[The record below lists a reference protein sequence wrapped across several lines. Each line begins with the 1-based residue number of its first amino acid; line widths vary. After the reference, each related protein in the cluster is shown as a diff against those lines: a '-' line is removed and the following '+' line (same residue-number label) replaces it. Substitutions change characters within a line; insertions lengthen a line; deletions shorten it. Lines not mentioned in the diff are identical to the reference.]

1 MAQKFDSI
9 IFDMDG
15 TLWDAVDSYCKIWDK
30 TFNQMNVDAP
40 TTSRDELLKCMGLPI
55 DEIFNRIVKV
65 DVDKEEYLRLLDI
78 NEKEMMP
85 HLGGTLYPG
94 VKDGIAQ
101 LAKHYRLFMVSNC
114 GALGLKNFM
123 KFTQLEQYFEDS
135 LTFGETLLNKAQNIS
150 LLIERNGLSAPIYMG
165 DTQGDCN
172 SAHVAGIPM
181 IFAEYGFGE
190 CNDAEYSV
198 KSFAQFVNLFTTQV

>member
-30 TFNQMNVDAP
+30 TFNQMNIVAP
-40 TTSRDELLKCMGLPI
+40 ITSRDELLNCMGLPI
-55 DEIFNRIVKV
+55 DEIFKRIVKV
-65 DVDKEEYLRLLDI
+65 EVDKEEYLRLLDI

-85 HLGGTLYPG
+85 LLGGTLYQG
-94 VKDGIAQ
+94 VKEGIPQ

-114 GALGLKNFM
+114 GALGLKNFT
-123 KFTQLEQYFEDS
+123 KFTQLEPYIEDT

-150 LLIERNGLSAPIYMG
+150 LLIERNNLSAPIYMG
-165 DTQGDCN
+165 DTRGDSN
-172 SAHVAGIPM
+172 SAHAAGIPM

-190 CNDAEYSV
+190 CSDAEYSV
-198 KSFAQFVNLFTTQV
+198 ESFTQFVDLFTHF